1 MTLMTLM
8 VDSIKTT
15 LKDRAATRGLICGF
29 AMWPDRRIQD
39 LAGAALDEIFAQ
51 KPTAIWL
58 HFNAHIGQARTWI
71 QQCERLSDNARQ
83 FLLETDDHKRLE
95 RSGES
100 LTAVISDIRYDFGF
114 DFDPERIATLR
125 FSLDQHG
132 LISIRQ
138 QPSSA
143 ADQLRT
149 EISRGRYFDSS
160 AKLMIHLFESQA
172 AKLEATITRV
182 RTTLD
187 DIEDLALAGQMRG
200 QQAQLGVIRRLAVR
214 LYHHFA
220 PEHRML
226 QRLSRRPP
234 AWFSDSDQADLQDAA
249 EAFRELVDDLTEA
262 QERAKLLQEEL
273 TARVAEE
280 TNKNLYILSLFT
292 ALLLPPTLITGI
304 FGMNVAGLPGL
315 QDETAFWWVILS
327 LAAVSGLIL
336 LVLYLR
342 RLL

>member
-1 MTLMTLM
+1 MTLM

-39 LAGAALDEIFAQ
+39 LAGETLDEIFTQA
-51 KPTAIWL
+51 PTAIWL
-58 HFNAHIGQARTWI
+58 HFNAHISQARDWI
-71 QQCERLSDNARQ
+71 QQCERLPESARL
-83 FLLETDDHKRLE
+83 FLLDTDDHKRLE
-95 RSGES
+95 RAGES

-149 EISRGRYFDSS
+149 EISRGRYFDSA

-172 AKLEATITRV
+172 AKLEATITQV
-182 RTTLD
+182 RITLD

-234 AWFSDSDQADLQDAA
+234 AWFSASDQADLQDAA

-315 QDETAFWWVILS
+315 QDEMAFWWVILS